1 MSLPPSVPV
10 PPTEPEL
17 VVPEAN
23 HRQPPAAANKRK
35 RLNIVLAV
43 LLVVTLATTGYLL
56 YLARAWSNQSAQL
69 DAISLDLG
77 EQVAQ
82 LQTELKATSDNLAV
96 AQEQLTK
103 AQKRITELASEKALV
118 GDDRESQR
126 IIAEDTAQVAQEALT
141 VSSQLGDC
149 VSAQTAHANLITTA
163 QGKQNEIISELLKD
177 SPNMDQIRTTND
189 ELTAMTTDISTHRT
203 AANDACTGA
212 VDRYNRLLD
221 DLNQP

>member
-1 MSLPPSVPV
+1 MSLPPSVPAPQGPV
-10 PPTEPEL
+10 
-17 VVPEAN
+17 
-23 HRQPPAAANKRK
+23 HRQEPATADKRK
-35 RLNIVLAV
+35 RLNIILAILLVLA
-43 LLVVTLATTGYLL
+43 LAATGYLVF
-56 YLARAWSNQSAQL
+56 LARSWSNQSAEL
-69 DAISLDLG
+69 DAISSGLG
-77 EQVAQ
+77 TQIAG
-82 LQTELKATSDNLAV
+82 LQTELNATTDNLTV

-149 VSAQTAHANLITTA
+149 ISAQTAHANLITTA
-163 QGKQNEIISELLKD
+163 QGKQHEIISELLKEN
-177 SPNMDQIRTTND
+177 PNMDAIRSTN
-189 ELTAMTTDISTHRT
+189 ESLTEMNTDISTQRT

-221 DLNQP
+221 DLNQQ